1 MTNNTFAKKIGCVVL
16 SLVLTGCIPTNII
29 NEVSLMHNV
38 GFDEEDEMLKASV
51 VYPNYYSMSDNPALM
66 TAVAKNPSSLL
77 KELGHKSQFP
87 FEIGQVRLIIF
98 GDKLSRKGL
107 AEVLDTLC
115 KDPKIGI
122 TRMVIT
128 NGSPDL
134 ILSKS
139 LNESPLFLM
148 NLIDKSI
155 ENEGIPESDLHV
167 MFDQYFGS
175 GIDMFFPNLI
185 VDSKGNIKVDGM
197 GIFKGDKL
205 VLKISDKETF
215 LLKLMTD
222 RNKRGV
228 YSFNLNMNGHK
239 GNIGVRTIDGEHKV
253 TFIKENLREQAK
265 VSLNLDVELD
275 ALPEWI
281 NLEKE
286 KDLKFFKNAL
296 QKSISNDA
304 ELLLKDFQKNGVDPL
319 GLGRLYKVTHRNW
332 TEKSFYE
339 RIYPNMAFDVNTNIV
354 VRQTGVGK

>member
-1 MTNNTFAKKIGCVVL
+1 MTNNVFVTIGFVVISLILAGCV
-16 SLVLTGCIPTNII
+16 PHNII

-38 GFDEEDEMLKASV
+38 GYDEEGKMLKASV
-51 VYPNYYSMSDNPALM
+51 VYPNYAESDKSTLM
-66 TAVAKNPSSLL
+66 TAVAENPSSLYE
-77 KELGHKSQFP
+77 ELGHKSQFP
-87 FEIGQVRLIIF
+87 FEIGQVRLMIF
-98 GDKLSRKGL
+98 GDNLSRRGL

-128 NGSPDL
+128 DGSPDQ
-134 ILSKS
+134 ILNKT
-139 LNESPLFLM
+139 LNERPLFLM

-175 GIDMFFPNLI
+175 GIDMSFPNLT
-185 VDSKGNIKVDGM
+185 VDSQGTIKVDGM

-205 VLKISDKETF
+205 ALKISDKETF

-222 RNKRGV
+222 RNKQGV
-228 YSFNLNMNGHK
+228 YSFNLNMKGHK
-239 GNIGVRTIDGEHKV
+239 ANIGVTTIDGKHKV
-253 TFIKENLREQAK
+253 KVIKENLQEQAK

-286 KDLKFFKNAL
+286 KDLKLFKNAL

-304 ELLLKDFQKNGVDPL
+304 ELLLKDFQKNGVDPV
-319 GLGRLYKVTHRNW
+319 GLGRLYRINHSNW
-332 TEKSFYE
+332 SEKSFYE
-339 RIYPNMAFDVNTNIV
+339 RIYPNMTYDVNTKIV

>member
-1 MTNNTFAKKIGCVVL
+1 MTNKVFGTIGFVVISLILAGCVPP
-16 SLVLTGCIPTNII
+16 SII

-38 GFDEEDEMLKASV
+38 GYDEEGDMLKASV
-51 VYPNYYSMSDNPALM
+51 VYPNYTQGNKSTLM
-66 TAVAKNPSSLL
+66 TAVAKNPSSLHE
-77 KELGHKSQFP
+77 ELGHKSQFP

-98 GDKLSRKGL
+98 GDKLSRRGL
-107 AEVLDTLC
+107 AEVLDTIC

-122 TRMVIT
+122 TKIVIT
-128 NGSPDL
+128 DGSPDQV
-134 ILSKS
+134 LSKT

-155 ENEGIPESDLHV
+155 ENESIPESDLHV
-167 MFDQYFGS
+167 LFDQYFGS
-175 GIDMFFPNLI
+175 GIDMSFPNLI
-185 VDSKGNIKVDGM
+185 VDSQGTIKVDGM

-205 VLKISDKETF
+205 ALKISDKETF

-239 GNIGVRTIDGEHKV
+239 GNIGVRTIDGKHKV
-253 TFIKENLREQAK
+253 KVIKENLREQAK

-286 KDLKFFKNAL
+286 KDLKLFKNAL
-296 QKSISNDA
+296 QKSISNDS

-319 GLGRLYKVTHRNW
+319 GLGRLYRINHRNW
-332 TEKSFYE
+332 SEKSFYE
-339 RIYPNMAFDVNTNIV
+339 RIYPNMMFDVNTKIV